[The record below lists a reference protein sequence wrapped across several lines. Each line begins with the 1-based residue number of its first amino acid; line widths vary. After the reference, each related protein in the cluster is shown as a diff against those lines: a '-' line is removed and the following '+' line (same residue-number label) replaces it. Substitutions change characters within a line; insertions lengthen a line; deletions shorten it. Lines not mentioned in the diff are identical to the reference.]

1 MWCALGAAAARLLR
15 PSLAPPL
22 KCVVVDCDYTLWH
35 HAVGEVG
42 AEGVVVEPHHL
53 ALQARLLA
61 LRACGVLLCLCSKNA
76 PQAITYGYNPTPK
89 PTPKPTPTP
98 NPNAGRLG
106 RAESI

>member
-1 MWCALGAAAARLLR
+1 MPYSEPMWCALGAAAARLLR

-76 PQAITYGYNPTPK
+76 PQVT
-89 PTPKPTPTP
+89 
-98 NPNAGRLG
+98 
-106 RAESI
+106 